1 MSKVN
6 RKDKK
11 VNDPKDA
18 VQKQKD
24 VLCRSCFHFLKI
36 RP

>member
-24 VLCRSCFHFLKI
+24 VGNILFLLS
-36 RP
+36 